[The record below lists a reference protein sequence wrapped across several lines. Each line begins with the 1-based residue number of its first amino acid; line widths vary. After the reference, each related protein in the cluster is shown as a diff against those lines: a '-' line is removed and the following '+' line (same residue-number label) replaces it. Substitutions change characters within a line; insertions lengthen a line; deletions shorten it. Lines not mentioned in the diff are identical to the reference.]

1 MAFQTV
7 FKRYELKYMIT
18 REQQAMILRAM
29 EPHMIPDKFGRS
41 TIRNIYFDTDDH
53 ILARH
58 SIAKPDFKEKLRIRS
73 YLAATP
79 ETTVF
84 VELKRKADHLVYKRR
99 VALPEKAAMNWTQGF
114 TRRSSDPSRLSDPCR
129 SAGPANCASQAV
141 KEQAASAQAP
151 AAGTQTEGSPVPTQ
165 MTREIDY
172 FLSYY
177 GHLRPAVFLS
187 YDRTAYRMRDAASDF
202 RVTFDENIL
211 FRDYDLSLESDVY
224 GTLLLG
230 AGKVLMEIKCSGGIP
245 LWMTEVLSAQHI
257 YKTSFSKYGTAYTQY
272 ILPAELRIRARAAQ
286 DALAQSSNAA
296 SSGMQE
302 HGRHAA
308 AAAAGIE
315 SGKTASRST
324 YPNSRRSGAGSKHAK
339 RSRTAASWLHYLGA

>member
-29 EPHMIPDKFGRS
+29 EPYMIPDKFGMS

-73 YLAATP
+73 YSAATP

-114 TRRSSDPSRLSDPCR
+114 KRRSADPCKL
-129 SAGPANCASQAV
+129 STQANQ
-141 KEQAASAQAP
+141 AQA
-151 AAGTQTEGSPVPTQ
+151 EGAPVPTQ

-187 YDRTAYRMRDAASDF
+187 YDRTAYRMRHA
-202 RVTFDENIL
+202 V
-211 FRDYDLSLESDVY
+211 SDV
-224 GTLLLG
+224 GVTVEQ
-230 AGKVLMEIKCSGGIP
+230 K
-245 LWMTEVLSAQHI
+245 
-257 YKTSFSKYGTAYTQY
+257 
-272 ILPAELRIRARAAQ
+272 IL
-286 DALAQSSNAA
+286 
-296 SSGMQE
+296 
-302 HGRHAA
+302 
-308 AAAAGIE
+308 
-315 SGKTASRST
+315 
-324 YPNSRRSGAGSKHAK
+324 
-339 RSRTAASWLHYLGA
+339 